1 MDDNIVR
8 TFYSDASH
16 NYMVIEC
23 PHELR
28 DNYQYKMLAANQIRG
43 LLLCSSRC
51 IDNQEYLYYDIT
63 SRQSM
68 EDVYDR
74 KPVRG
79 ADMEK
84 LLGDLL
90 RVEKTLTEYLLDASH
105 MILDPSCIYMDFRGN
120 ECSFVYYPGEVGDT
134 GWEELFSF
142 LADRVDGRDKR
153 AAALV
158 YRLCMM
164 AEKPG
169 FRLREETLEELGIHI
184 GKKMKENGSGALF
197 DPADIRG
204 RAGYTQEAFPGPGS
218 ERFKGFDRDNSGGQ
232 SCAGGYSTD
241 CARDSGRMTAVEGE
255 SGSSLYGSERYG
267 FERHE
272 FERGGKRGTGKSAG
286 FTTGR
291 EYAENEAEAADGIS
305 GSREDPFFSRMP
317 VRVIF
322 SLLMAAA
329 GTGLIFLHRFVILG
343 ETERIMTFAAGGF
356 LIAAG
361 ILLLIISLI
370 RKRREK
376 KEEDYGTGKDPVY
389 RNPDRASETQGTGI
403 EELLY
408 GGGQEAEIWS
418 PGTSGGLR
426 SFYDPRG
433 YSDMSGYSGDERTS
447 AFRDYEKS
455 HAVPSAGA
463 EPSGYSGR
471 TGRQEGEGKGQYA
484 RALPGETCVLG
495 PETGRPVALY
505 GTGTCRGEQISLA
518 DLPCVVGKMHD
529 FVDQVLDD
537 SSVSRMHARF
547 SVDHEGKMTVRDLN
561 STNGTWLNGERLMPN
576 ESRVIRQ
583 GDHVRLGSME
593 FVYR

>member
-43 LLLCSSRC
+43 LLPCSSRC

-184 GKKMKENGSGALF
+184 GKKMKEKGSGALF

-232 SCAGGYSTD
+232 RCAGGYSTD

-255 SGSSLYGSERYG
+255 SGSSLYESERYG
-267 FERHE
+267 SERHG

-286 FTTGR
+286 YTTGR

-317 VRVIF
+317 VF
-322 SLLMAAA
+322 
-329 GTGLIFLHRFVILG
+329 FFK
-343 ETERIMTFAAGGF
+343 
-356 LIAAG
+356 
-361 ILLLIISLI
+361 ISS
-370 RKRREK
+370 
-376 KEEDYGTGKDPVY
+376 TKD
-389 RNPDRASETQGTGI
+389 
-403 EELLY
+403 
-408 GGGQEAEIWS
+408 
-418 PGTSGGLR
+418 
-426 SFYDPRG
+426 
-433 YSDMSGYSGDERTS
+433 SDCDN
-447 AFRDYEKS
+447 
-455 HAVPSAGA
+455 
-463 EPSGYSGR
+463 
-471 TGRQEGEGKGQYA
+471 
-484 RALPGETCVLG
+484 L
-495 PETGRPVALY
+495 
-505 GTGTCRGEQISLA
+505 
-518 DLPCVVGKMHD
+518 
-529 FVDQVLDD
+529 
-537 SSVSRMHARF
+537 
-547 SVDHEGKMTVRDLN
+547 
-561 STNGTWLNGERLMPN
+561 
-576 ESRVIRQ
+576 
-583 GDHVRLGSME
+583 
-593 FVYR
+593 